1 MARVRTLAQL
11 RDAARKRADIEG
23 SQHITDPELNE
34 DINASIAALHALCVE
49 ASEDDFATTAAI
61 TTVAGL
67 ATYTVTLYKVRSVQI
82 VDQGYVRDLDRF
94 MLADLPR
101 LTNSVYG
108 GTGAPTM
115 YRMIGGKIMLAPTP
129 QAAYA
134 VTVYGVAASA
144 DLAIDADTLDGRD
157 GWEEWVV
164 VDAAIKCAIKEE
176 QDIRDMVTERDR
188 VQARILSQMRSLDQ
202 GRPPM
207 VQVTRQP
214 WDRDWDA

>member
-23 SQHITDPELNE
+23 SQHITDAELNE
-34 DINASIAALHALCVE
+34 SINESIAALHALCVE
-49 ASEDDFATTAAI
+49 ACEDDFAITASI
-61 TTVAGL
+61 TTTPNV

-82 VDQGYVRDLDRF
+82 VDQGYVRELDRF
-94 MLADLPR
+94 MLSDLPR

-108 GTGAPTM
+108 GTGAPMM
-115 YRMIGGKIMLAPTP
+115 YRMIGGKIHFAPTP
-129 QAAYA
+129 QAAYS

-144 DLAIDADTLDGRD
+144 DLASDVAELDGRD

-164 VDAAIKCAIKEE
+164 LDAAIKCGLKEE
-176 QDIRDMVTERDR
+176 QDVRDLVAERN
-188 VQARILSQMRSLDQ
+188 VVLGRILSQMRSLDQ

-214 WDRDWDA
+214 WDTDY